1 MPAIR
6 KLHMKILLL
15 PFLVLFYI
23 LVGCNVADK
32 NRELMDKADSLLDL
46 HPDSSLTLLNKI
58 NRESLQDTKEKARYG
73 LLYTMSKL
81 KTGSDIKSDSCFIYA
96 ENYYKN
102 LNTPSREKMLT
113 HFAKAALSDSMIE
126 KLNEFDKTIEY
137 ASGEGSSTYKALAY
151 FNKAHTY
158 HEAYSYPDEI
168 ESANLGLELILTT
181 NDTSNIIYGY
191 LVVGMAN
198 NANGDRKEAI
208 DNFTKA
214 LNLIKRSTHKNLS
227 DVILKEMAY
236 TNSALGNHQKAVEIY
251 DSLATLKDITFSA
264 SDVCMYALSL
274 ANLSQFNTA
283 ESLLKSLDNDSN
295 IIEWFYANAILMYNK
310 KDYKS
315 AYEYLDS
322 IFVYDNMLIKAKL
335 DANLPRKEKI
345 KAIGEVKLQKEI
357 TNKNKQIAWLAAI
370 LCAVLLFVF
379 IMTIIMLILY
389 GRNQFKSQQNKFN
402 QFKLES
408 ENEKTF
414 LLKSIEEL
422 DSANQVAKDNL
433 NTMQEQIY
441 LFKVQKDNLNHLIF
455 ELKDKINTMDND
467 NGRLLNELNFYHKS
481 KEELSRQI
489 SAQEITIRQINDNAR
504 KLFYSIHK
512 NIASF
517 CNNIPQDI
525 STIEAI
531 KMYEIQRN
539 LRLDI
544 YKNDSLLS
552 EIESQI
558 NEFMEGVLSMLKNTI
573 ILTDADVKTLIYDIC
588 GFNYRSI
595 AYLLNVAPSAA
606 GARRTRL
613 KDKIKKIDEEK
624 RTICEKY
631 LNML

>member
-1 MPAIR
+1 
-6 KLHMKILLL
+6 MKILLL
-15 PFLVLFYI
+15 PFLVLFSI
-23 LVGCNVADK
+23 LVGCNVDDK

-58 NRESLQDTKEKARYG
+58 NREKLQDTKEKARYG

-81 KTGSDIKSDSCFIYA
+81 KTGSDIKGDSCFTYA

-102 LNTPSREKMLT
+102 INTPSREKMLT

-137 ASGEGSSTYKALAY
+137 ASGKGSYTYKALAY

-191 LVVGMAN
+191 LAVGMAN

-208 DNFTKA
+208 NNFTKA
-214 LNLIKRSTHKNLS
+214 LNLIKCSTHKNLS

-274 ANLSQFNTA
+274 ANQSQFNTA
-283 ESLLKSLDNDSN
+283 ESLLKSLDNECLHSN
-295 IIEWFYANAILMYNK
+295 RIEWFYTNAILMYNK

-322 IFVYDNMLIKAKL
+322 IFAYDNMLIKAKL
-335 DANLPRKEKI
+335 DANLPREEKI

-357 TNKNKQIAWLAAI
+357 TNKNKQIALLATI

-379 IMTIIMLILY
+379 VMTIIMLKSY
-389 GRNQFKSQQNKFN
+389 SRNRFESQQKKFN
-402 QFKLES
+402 QLKLES
-408 ENEKTF
+408 ENEKNF
-414 LLKSIEEL
+414 LLKSIEKL
-422 DSANQVAKDNL
+422 DSENRVAKDNL
-433 NTMQEQIY
+433 SAMQEQIY
-441 LFKVQKDNLNHLIF
+441 LFKVQKNNLTQLIF
-455 ELKDKINTMDND
+455 ELKNKINKMDND
-467 NGRLLNELNFYHKS
+467 NGRLLNEVNFYQKS
-481 KEELSRQI
+481 KVELSRQI
-489 SAQEITIRQINDNAR
+489 SAQEITIRQINDSAR

-517 CNNIPQDI
+517 CNNLPQAI

-544 YKNDSLLS
+544 YKDNSLLS

-558 NEFMEGVLSMLKNTI
+558 NEFMEDVLSMLKQTL

-624 RTICEKY
+624 LIICEKY
-631 LNML
+631 INLL